1 MKLNLNISGYEG
13 PLDLLLELSKKQK
26 VDIKKISILELANQ
40 YLDFIDKNLNQI
52 KLSADYLVTAS
63 LLAFLKSKL
72 LLPEDKN
79 DDSENIE
86 EDLTN
91 RLIHYDAIKKL
102 AKKIFDLPQ
111 DGIDFHSVKISNE
124 FTISSKIVPKTTLHD
139 LILKYSE
146 LNRRKNSIKLISEES
161 NLYTIED
168 GLNWLNKLFDK
179 KEKNWLFLFNFLPKI
194 FKRDV
199 KYKSAII
206 SLLLASLNKVSQG
219 QIVINQK
226 QHYDKIMVKLKNG
239 S

>member
-63 LLAFLKSKL
+63 LLAYLKSKL
-72 LLPEDKN
+72 LLPEDQN

-124 FTISSKIVPKTTLHD
+124 FTISSKIVPRTTLHD

-146 LNRRKNSIKLISEES
+146 LNKRKNSIKLISEES

-168 GLNWLNKLFDK
+168 GLKWLKDT
-179 KEKNWLFLFNFLPKI
+179 
-194 FKRDV
+194 RDMYDLIV
-199 KYKSAII
+199 TTEIMELVCA
-206 SLLLASLNKVSQG
+206 LRDLN
-219 QIVINQK
+219 
-226 QHYDKIMVKLKNG
+226 
-239 S
+239 

>member
-63 LLAFLKSKL
+63 LLAYLKSKL
-72 LLPEDKN
+72 LLPEDQN

-111 DGIDFHSVKISNE
+111 DGIDFHSVKISND
-124 FTISSKIVPKTTLHD
+124 FIISSKIVPKTTLHD

-146 LNRRKNSIKLISEES
+146 LNKRKSSIKLISEES

-168 GLNWLNKLFDK
+168 GLKWLNKLFDI

-194 FKRDV
+194 FKRDA

-239 S
+239 L

>member
-63 LLAFLKSKL
+63 LLAYLKSKL
-72 LLPEDKN
+72 LLPEDQN

-146 LNRRKNSIKLISEES
+146 LNKRKNSIKLIS
-161 NLYTIED
+161 
-168 GLNWLNKLFDK
+168 
-179 KEKNWLFLFNFLPKI
+179 KNQ
-194 FKRDV
+194 
-199 KYKSAII
+199 I
-206 SLLLASLNKVSQG
+206 SILLKM
-219 QIVINQK
+219 
-226 QHYDKIMVKLKNG
+226 D
-239 S
+239 

>member
-63 LLAFLKSKL
+63 LLAYLKSKL
-72 LLPEDKN
+72 LLPEDQN

-146 LNRRKNSIKLISEES
+146 LNKRKNSIKLISDES
-161 NLYTIED
+161 NLYSIED
-168 GLNWLNKLFDK
+168 GLKWLNKLFDK
-179 KEKNWLFLFNFLPKI
+179 NEKNWLFLFNFLPKI

>member
-63 LLAFLKSKL
+63 LLAYLKSKL
-72 LLPEDKN
+72 LLPEDQN

-161 NLYTIED
+161 DLYTIED
-168 GLNWLNKLFDK
+168 GLKWLNKLFEK
-179 KEKNWLFLFNFLPKI
+179 KEENWLFLFNFLPKI
-194 FKRDV
+194 FKKNV

-239 S
+239 L

>member
-63 LLAFLKSKL
+63 LLAYLKSKL
-72 LLPEDKN
+72 LLPEDQN

-161 NLYTIED
+161 DLYTMED
-168 GLNWLNKLFDK
+168 GLKWLNKLFEK

>member
-63 LLAFLKSKL
+63 LLAYLKSKL
-72 LLPEDKN
+72 LLPEDQN

-124 FTISSKIVPKTTLHD
+124 FTISSKIVPRTTLHD

-168 GLNWLNKLFDK
+168 GLKWLNKLFDK

-239 S
+239 L

>member
-72 LLPEDKN
+72 LLPEDQN

-161 NLYTIED
+161 DLYTMED
-168 GLNWLNKLFDK
+168 GLKWLNKLFDK

>member
-63 LLAFLKSKL
+63 LLAYLKSKL
-72 LLPEDKN
+72 LLPEDQN
-79 DDSENIE
+79 DNSENIE

-146 LNRRKNSIKLISEES
+146 LNKRKNSIKLISEES

-168 GLNWLNKLFDK
+168 GLKWLNKLFDK
-179 KEKNWLFLFNFLPKI
+179 KDKNWLFLFNFLPKI

>member
-63 LLAFLKSKL
+63 LLAYLKSKL

-111 DGIDFHSVKISNE
+111 DGIDFHSVKIRNE

-168 GLNWLNKLFDK
+168 GLKWLNKLFDK

-239 S
+239 L